1 MSLQCFRD
9 IFFASAEAFPVIS
22 EHREKDRIY
31 PSEAQDGLPEGGGRV
46 AADGIQAVRC
56 TDSAAD
62 SHRCWACRWLPLE
75 WLQVEKESKTTV
87 CSWLRVSHLCLGK
100 LTRIVLCSFLLSSL
114 SLSPSPFFPLS
125 LPPSFHPSL
134 PPSLSLFTAKDW
146 ARREMIFVF
155 QIE

>member
-9 IFFASAEAFPVIS
+9 IFFASAEAFPIIS

-75 WLQVEKESKTTV
+75 WLQVEKEEQDNSV
-87 CSWLRVSHLCLGK
+87 QLVEGLPPLSWNTDQNSSV
-100 LTRIVLCSFLLSSL
+100 FLLTLISL
-114 SLSPSPFFPLS
+114 SLSLSLCPS
-125 LPPSFHPSL
+125 LPPSFLPSL
-134 PPSLSLFTAKDW
+134 PPSLPLSVYSQRLGQERNDFCFPD
-146 ARREMIFVF
+146 
-155 QIE
+155 